1 MSNHSFSGSVVN
13 DTEVFIAQDDVAEA
27 APKQSIPSAIEALS
41 FSKIRKI
48 GFSLADQVLAVGG
61 MFLANIALARA
72 QSKQEYGMFA
82 LSYSV
87 YTFLTG
93 FHNALILEPY
103 SIHGPGCYHERLSA
117 YSRFMVRSNAVMV
130 GALTVALVATWAVLR
145 WRDPGLASWSLLGLA
160 LTAAILLTAL
170 FVRRTFY
177 LQRRAD
183 LAAKFSIVFFLSVA
197 VFLWLGLRFGVLN
210 GFSTFSIVATSWII
224 AGVFL
229 GKHLPGFSRGDT
241 FSGVTPDH
249 WSEHWKY
256 ARWVLATAF
265 VFQLTYQGYY
275 WLLAALI
282 SVREVAE
289 LRAMQLMVSPVDQ
302 ICVALDLLVLPVM
315 AYRYASRKHSEL
327 VSLWRTFGL
336 LNLAITGV
344 YALAIIIIGRH
355 LMHSIYAGKF
365 DDISVLL
372 GTLALLPIVMGLGNS
387 LNVALKSVE
396 RPDMVFR
403 AYVASGIAT
412 VVFGIPLVRHA
423 GLKGAV
429 YGLLLSAGVY
439 TSVMGIGLFSAGR
452 NLGGSRPANS

>member
-1 MSNHSFSGSVVN
+1 MVN
-13 DTEVFIAQDDVAEA
+13 DSEVFIAQDDVAEP
-27 APKQSIPSAIEALS
+27 APKQSIPSGIEALS
-41 FSKIRKI
+41 FSKVRKI

-103 SIHGPGCYHERLSA
+103 SIHGPGRYHERLSA
-117 YSRFMVRSNAVMV
+117 YSRVMFRSNAALG
-130 GALTVALVATWAVLR
+130 GALTVVLVATWAVLR
-145 WRDPGLASWSLLGLA
+145 WRAPALASRSFFGLA
-160 LTAAILLTAL
+160 LAAAVLLTAL

-177 LQRRAD
+177 LQRRPD
-183 LAAKFSIVFFLSVA
+183 LAAKFSIIFFLSV
-197 VFLWLGLRFGVLN
+197 VVLLSLGMRSGVLN
-210 GFSTFSIVATSWII
+210 GFSTFSIVGISWII

-241 FSGVTPDH
+241 FSHIAPDH

-275 WLLAALI
+275 WLLAAVI
-282 SVREVAE
+282 SVKEVAE
-289 LRAMQLMVSPVDQ
+289 LRAMQLVVGPVDQ
-302 ICVALDLLVLPVM
+302 ICVALDLLVLPIM
-315 AYRYASRKHSEL
+315 AFRYASRQRSEL
-327 VSLWRTFGL
+327 VSLWRRFGL
-336 LNLAITGV
+336 LNLSITGV
-344 YALAIIIIGRH
+344 YGLAIIVMGRR

-365 DDISVLL
+365 DDISALL
-372 GTLALLPIVMGLGNS
+372 GILALLPIIMGVGNS

-396 RPDMVFR
+396 RPDLVFR
-403 AYVASGIAT
+403 AYVASGLAT
-412 VVFGIPLVRHA
+412 VGLGIPLVRSA

-429 YGLLLSAGVY
+429 YGLLVSAGVY
-439 TSVMGIGLFSAGR
+439 TAAMAIGLFSCARKLKGVH
-452 NLGGSRPANS
+452 SATS

>member
-1 MSNHSFSGSVVN
+1 MSNASFSDSVVN
-13 DTEVFIAQDDVAEA
+13 DNEVFIAQDDIAEA
-27 APKQSIPSAIEALS
+27 EPKQSIPSAIEALS
-41 FSKIRKI
+41 FSKVRKI
-48 GFSLADQVLAVGG
+48 GFSLADQVLAVSG

-103 SIHGPGCYHERLSA
+103 SIHGPGRYHERLSA
-117 YSRFMVRSNAVMV
+117 YSRVMFRSNAALG
-130 GALTVALVATWAVLR
+130 GALTVVLVATWAVLR
-145 WRDPGLASWSLLGLA
+145 WRAPGLASRSLLGLA

-177 LQRRAD
+177 LQRRPD
-183 LAAKFSIVFFLSVA
+183 LAAKFSIIFFSSV
-197 VFLWLGLRFGVLN
+197 VVLLWLGMKSGVLN
-210 GFSTFSIVATSWII
+210 GFSTFSIVAISWMI
-224 AGVFL
+224 AGVLL
-229 GKHLPGFSRGDT
+229 GKHLPGFRSGDT
-241 FSGVTPDH
+241 FSGVTSDH

-282 SVREVAE
+282 SVKEVAE

-315 AYRYASRKHSEL
+315 AFRYASRQHSEL
-327 VSLWRTFGL
+327 VSLWKTFGL
-336 LNLAITGV
+336 LNLAITGI
-344 YALAIIIIGRH
+344 YALAITVMGRR

-372 GTLALLPIVMGLGNS
+372 GTLAMLPLVMGVGNS

-412 VVFGIPLVRHA
+412 VALGIPLVRQA

-429 YGLLLSAGVY
+429 YGLLISACAY
-439 TSVMGIGLFSAGR
+439 TLAMGIGLFSAGR
-452 NLGGSRPANS
+452 NLGGLR

>member
-1 MSNHSFSGSVVN
+1 MSRPASSECMVN
-13 DTEVFIAQDDVAEA
+13 DTEVFIASSFVAEA
-27 APKQSIPSAIEALS
+27 APMQPSAPLLERLS
-41 FSKIRKI
+41 LSKIRKI

-61 MFLANIALARA
+61 MFLANIALART
-72 QSKQEYGMFA
+72 QSKEEYGMFA

-93 FHNALILEPY
+93 LHNALILEPY
-103 SIHGPGCYHERLSA
+103 SIHGPGRYHEHLSV
-117 YSRFMVRSNAVMV
+117 YSRLMARSNTVLGGGLMAVLIS
-130 GALTVALVATWAVLR
+130 AWAVLR
-145 WRDPGLASWSLLGLA
+145 WQAPALASRSLLGLA
-160 LTAAILLTAL
+160 MTAAILLTAL

-177 LQRRAD
+177 LQRRPD
-183 LAAKFSIVFFLSVA
+183 LAAKFSTIFFVSLV
-197 VFLWLGLRFGVLN
+197 GLLLLAIRLRWLN
-210 GFSTFSIVATSWII
+210 GFTTFAIAAISWMI
-224 AGVFL
+224 AGAFL
-229 GKHLPGFSRGDT
+229 YEKLPGIRRSDSFSKA
-241 FSGVTPDH
+241 TPDH

-282 SVREVAE
+282 SVKQVAE

-315 AYRYASRKHSEL
+315 AFRYASRQRSEL
-327 VSLWRTFGL
+327 ISLWRTFGL
-336 LNLAITGV
+336 LNLGITGI
-344 YALAIIIIGRH
+344 YALMITIMGRR

-372 GTLALLPIVMGLGNS
+372 GILAFLPLVMGVGNS
-387 LNVALKSVE
+387 FNVALKSIE

-403 AYVASGIAT
+403 AYIASGIAT
-412 VVFGIPLVRHA
+412 VALGIPLVRHF

-429 YGLLLSAGVY
+429 YGLLISAAAY
-439 TSVMGIGLFSAGR
+439 TIAMGIGLTATAGSKL
-452 NLGGSRPANS
+452 NGVN